1 MEIDSNSLG
10 LAQDDGSIQE
20 MWSNQNGVGRLILL
34 GNCVVGTFPSWRG
47 LYRNCELVL
56 FFLADPHCSRMKRT
70 CQSVE
75 RPMNAVM
82 NQASHW
88 MGTGAV
94 ELHGWVVYTPALN
107 NRAATDR

>member
-1 MEIDSNSLG
+1 M
-10 LAQDDGSIQE
+10 
-20 MWSNQNGVGRLILL
+20 L
-34 GNCVVGTFPSWRG
+34 GNCVVGAFLSRRG

-82 NQASHW
+82 NQASDSK
-88 MGTGAV
+88 GIGAV
-94 ELHGWVVYTPALN
+94 ELHGWFVYTPVLN
-107 NRAATDR
+107 NLTAADR

>member
-1 MEIDSNSLG
+1 M
-10 LAQDDGSIQE
+10 
-20 MWSNQNGVGRLILL
+20 L
-34 GNCVVGTFPSWRG
+34 GNCVVGAFLSRRG

-88 MGTGAV
+88 MGIGAV
-94 ELHGWVVYTPALN
+94 ELHGWFVYTPVLN
-107 NRAATDR
+107 NLAATDR